1 MKTSFKFPVAQ
12 LATKQIAL
20 AAGRILRSALPSLLL
35 VTGFAGTAAS
45 QAAPSAP
52 PVQVTQPD
60 DASLRVRIN
69 NPAGAR
75 AHIQVVNLNN
85 GNWILNETHR
95 DAAYGTLLKFN
106 DLPTGRYAVVLRVGS
121 DRYRYNVHVERKA
134 PGAATIAVRETTTT
148 RVESGLATASL

>member
-1 MKTSFKFPVAQ
+1 MKTSFKFPVAR
-12 LATKQIAL
+12 LATKQTAL
-20 AAGRILRSALPSLLL
+20 AAGRIFRSALPSLLL
-35 VTGFAGTAAS
+35 ITGFAGTAS

-60 DASLRVRIN
+60 AASLRVRIN

-85 GNWILNETHR
+85 GNRILNETHR
-95 DAAYGTLLKFN
+95 DLAYGTLLKFN
-106 DLPTGRYAVVLRVGS
+106 ALPTGRYAVVLRVGS

>member
-1 MKTSFKFPVAQ
+1 MKTSLNFSVAQ
-12 LATKQIAL
+12 VATKQTAL

-35 VTGFAGTAAS
+35 VTGFAGTAAA
-45 QAAPSAP
+45 QAA

-75 AHIQVVNLNN
+75 AQIQVVHLDN

-95 DAAYGTLLKFN
+95 APAYGTLLKFN
-106 DLPTGRYAVVLRVGS
+106 NLPTGRYAVVLRVGPN
-121 DRYRYNVHVERKA
+121 RYRYNVHVEGKA